1 MRVNSGRARL
11 PKILTS
17 AVIAA
22 LLALTACASSGVD
35 PGAAHHF
42 KPGVTTRAQ
51 VIKRL
56 GPPASVY
63 VGMDETR
70 TLTWA
75 KTGGLF
81 DSGTTKGLSIQ
92 FGPDDKM
99 VKVVSQP

>member
-1 MRVNSGRARL
+1 MPN
-11 PKILTS
+11 ILTS
-17 AVIAA
+17 AAMGA

-35 PGAAHHF
+35 PGATRHF

-56 GPPASVY
+56 GPPVSIY
-63 VGMDETR
+63 VGLDETN

-81 DSGTTKGLSIQ
+81 NGDATKGLSIQ

>member
-1 MRVNSGRARL
+1 M

-17 AVIAA
+17 AAIAA
-22 LLALTACASSGVD
+22 LLALSACASSGVD
-35 PGAAHHF
+35 PGAVHHF

-56 GPPASVY
+56 GPPVSIY
-63 VGMDETR
+63 VGLDETK

-81 DSGTTKGLSIQ
+81 NSASTQGLSIQ

>member
-1 MRVNSGRARL
+1 MRKL
-11 PKILTS
+11 LTPV
-17 AVIAA
+17 AIAA
-22 LLALTACASSGVD
+22 LAILTACATSGVD
-35 PGAAHHF
+35 PDAAKHF
-42 KPGVTTRAQ
+42 KPGVTTRAE

-56 GPPASVY
+56 GPPASVFD
-63 VGMDETR
+63 GRDETR

-99 VKVVSQP
+99 VKVVAQP

>member
-1 MRVNSGRARL
+1 MKSIALAVAVTAF
-11 PKILTS
+11 LTLS
-17 AVIAA
+17 
-22 LLALTACASSGVD
+22 ACATSGVD
-35 PGAAHHF
+35 ADAAKHF

-63 VGMDETR
+63 DGTDETR

-81 DSGTTKGLSIQ
+81 DAGSTKGLSIQ
-92 FGPDDKM
+92 FGADDKM
-99 VKVVSQP
+99 IKVVGQP

>member
-1 MRVNSGRARL
+1 MKTIA
-11 PKILTS
+11 S
-17 AVIAA
+17 AGAVAA
-22 LLALTACASSGVD
+22 LLALTACATSGVD
-35 PGAAHHF
+35 PGAAKAF
-42 KPGVTTRAQ
+42 KPGVTTRAE
-51 VIKRL
+51 VVKRL

-63 VGMDETR
+63 DGTDETR

-99 VKVVSQP
+99 IKVVSQP